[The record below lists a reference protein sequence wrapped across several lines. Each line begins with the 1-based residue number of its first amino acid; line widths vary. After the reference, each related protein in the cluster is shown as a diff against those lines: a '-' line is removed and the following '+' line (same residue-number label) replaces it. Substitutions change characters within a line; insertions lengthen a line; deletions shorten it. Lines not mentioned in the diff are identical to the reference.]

1 MRALRQVLHATDFSR
16 ASRRAFEEA
25 VAMTRRG
32 HGRLLLVHV
41 LMPPSPFVAE
51 DVIAHP
57 TYEDLQRRAR
67 AAATRR
73 LDALLARARG
83 AGVRAEAML
92 LGGLPF
98 EEITR
103 FARRRRADVIVIGTH
118 GRTGVGRFVMGSVAA
133 WRREC
138 CGWPRARCSPRGGVR
153 RSPPTGGS
161 RWGGC
166 APPGARLAPARS
178 GAV

>member
-51 DVIAHP
+51 DVVAHP

-73 LDALLARARG
+73 LDALLAKARG
-83 AGVRAEAML
+83 AGVRAEATL
-92 LGGLPF
+92 LDGLPF

-133 WRREC
+133 RVLRVAPC
-138 CGWPRARCSPRGGVR
+138 PVLTARGR
-153 RSPPTGGS
+153 
-161 RWGGC
+161 
-166 APPGARLAPARS
+166 
-178 GAV
+178 

>member
-1 MRALRQVLHATDFSR
+1 MRGFRRILHATDFSR

-25 VAMTRRG
+25 VAMARRG
-32 HGRLLLVHV
+32 HGQLLLVHV

-73 LDALLARARG
+73 LHALLERARG
-83 AGVRAEAML
+83 AGVRAEAIL
-92 LGGLPF
+92 LDGLPF
-98 EEITR
+98 EQITR
-103 FARRRRADVIVIGTH
+103 FARRRRADMIVIGTH

-133 WRREC
+133 RVLRVAPC
-138 CGWPRARCSPRGGVR
+138 PVLTARGR
-153 RSPPTGGS
+153 
-161 RWGGC
+161 
-166 APPGARLAPARS
+166 
-178 GAV
+178 